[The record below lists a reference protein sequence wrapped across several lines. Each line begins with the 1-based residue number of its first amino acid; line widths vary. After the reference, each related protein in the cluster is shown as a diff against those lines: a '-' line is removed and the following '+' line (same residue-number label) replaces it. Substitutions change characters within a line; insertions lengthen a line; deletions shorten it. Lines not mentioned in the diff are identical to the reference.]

1 MGDAGD
7 AGAGSKIFV
16 GGLDRTVDEGAR
28 DDARRRAR
36 RDDAR
41 DARARD
47 AIDRSIAI
55 DGTIRGVA
63 RSRCSTR
70 AATDDARWRRDAG
83 AVRNFFSQFGP
94 VMEVRDARR
103 ARGARSTT
111 RWGGR

>member
-47 AIDRSIAI
+47 AIDRSIAY
-55 DGTIRGVA
+55 RRRFA
-63 RSRCSTR
+63 ASRVR
-70 AATDDARWRRDAG
+70 DLDARGD
-83 AVRNFFSQFGP
+83 
-94 VMEVRDARR
+94 
-103 ARGARSTT
+103 
-111 RWGGR
+111 

>member
-47 AIDRSIAI
+47 AIDRSIVST
-55 DGTIRGVA
+55 TIRGVA
-63 RSRCSTR
+63 RSRS
-70 AATDDARWRRDAG
+70 
-83 AVRNFFSQFGP
+83 
-94 VMEVRDARR
+94 RR
-103 ARGARSTT
+103 ARRLTT
-111 RWGGR
+111 RDGDATQAR